1 MMKLAEALQERAD
14 LNRRIEQL
22 RMRLDNNAITQE
34 GEKSAED
41 PIALIAELEDCTVRL
56 EKLIGAINLTN
67 SRTVVDGITLT
78 EMIAKRDILTLKLG
92 VYRNFLNTASRTAH
106 RAMRTE
112 IKIFSTVDVSEFQ
125 KGIDRI
131 ARELRITDNKIQ
143 ETNWTTELQ

>member
-41 PIALIAELEDCTVRL
+41 PIALIAELEGCTVCL

-125 KGIDRI
+125 KEIDRI